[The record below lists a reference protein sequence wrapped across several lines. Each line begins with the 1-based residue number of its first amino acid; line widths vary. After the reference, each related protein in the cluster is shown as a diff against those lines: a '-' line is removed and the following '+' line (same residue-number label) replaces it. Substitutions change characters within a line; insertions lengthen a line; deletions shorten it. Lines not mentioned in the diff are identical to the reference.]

1 MQRRLAR
8 LIAFALACSPTWSGC
23 ATQEGDPAVEHA
35 ADSAGTATGGGDG
48 SDAGSSS
55 SAGKAGGGAGNGGS
69 SAGGGGSSS
78 GGSSAAGG
86 TTGGS
91 AAAGTA
97 PVAGSMTGGGG
108 EGGDGV
114 MAACK
119 NATDCD
125 DQNPCTTDNCLL
137 GQCSYTS
144 NSVACATDNDPC
156 TDDVCV
162 VGKCLHQ
169 DNKTC
174 ECKKDADCNDNEV
187 CTDDKCDTSNKCAH
201 TNNTAACATDNKACT
216 IDACAAG
223 KCTHKDDGTCGLGTP
238 FTVDNFNSSAD
249 WMASKTTPDNR
260 LVAVMGINAN
270 NLEGNADLWIAEADT
285 GSIEFGLATMV
296 GLGKVRVVIRS
307 TAAGT
312 GNMVFVGTWNG
323 TAWSDKALG
332 AYAAIP
338 TGNYATIEV
347 PTADFGQALD
357 KVTKLR
363 LRFDV
368 TGGEKTWQIDEISV
382 AQ

>member
-8 LIAFALACSPTWSGC
+8 LIAVAMACFPAWSGC
-23 ATQEGDPAVEHA
+23 ATQEDSAAVEHA
-35 ADSAGTATGGGDG
+35 ADSAGTGASGGTDAGTSGTAGTTTGGGG
-48 SDAGSSS
+48 VA
-55 SAGKAGGGAGNGGS
+55 AT
-69 SAGGGGSSS
+69 GGGGSS
-78 GGSSAAGG
+78 
-86 TTGGS
+86 TGGS
-91 AAAGTA
+91 AAAGTSA
-97 PVAGSMTGGGG
+97 GTAGSASAAGGDSGMAGAAAGG
-108 EGGDGV
+108 EGGSAGG
-114 MAACK
+114 CK
-119 NATDCD
+119 LPADCD
-125 DQNPCTTDNCLL
+125 DQNPCTTDNCLQ
-137 GQCSYTS
+137 GTCSYTS
-144 NSVACATDNDPC
+144 NNAACATDNDPC
-156 TDDVCV
+156 TDDVCA
-162 VGKCLHQ
+162 VGKCLHT

-187 CTDDKCDTSNKCAH
+187 CTDDKCASNKCTH

-216 IDACAAG
+216 IDLCAAG

-238 FTVDNFNSSAD
+238 FTVDSFNSSVD

-285 GSIEFGLATMV
+285 GSIEFGLASMV
-296 GLGKVRVVIRS
+296 GLGKVRIVIRS
-307 TAAGT
+307 AQAGT
-312 GNMVFVGTWNG
+312 GNMVFLGTWNG

-332 AYAAIP
+332 GYAAIP

-347 PTADFGQALD
+347 PTADFNQALD